1 MHAGVFNSSG
11 LSTSKIRKGRAWLA
25 HRGDLSPW
33 LDTVCSVPC
42 CGSSV
47 IHLEFWKLISCLIP
61 GSFYRV

>member
-11 LSTSKIRKGRAWLA
+11 LSTSKTGKGRAWLV

-33 LDTVCSVPC
+33 LDAVCSVPC
-42 CGSSV
+42 CASSV